1 MKQSTMEAYAE
12 VDTILDFMDKEYIS
26 EIPEKLRNIFREKKA
41 KDYIKNIVPSKPLE
55 EQELKDETLSILAV
69 LNYNYWCK
77 DEREKKELLKL
88 YADNEKK
95 YQEILQR
102 KFNPDE
108 ILKKHKKE
116 VQTENV
122 VNQMQMVEYK
132 ESFIKRLINKIKRF
146 LTLCQ

>member
-12 VDTILDFMDKEYIS
+12 VDTILNFMDKEYIS
-26 EIPEKLRNIFREKKA
+26 EIPEKLRTMFREKKA

-77 DEREKKELLKL
+77 DENEKEKLLKL

-95 YQEILQR
+95 YQEILQQ

-108 ILKKHKKE
+108 IFKRNKE
-116 VQTENV
+116 EIKQDNV
-122 VNQMQMVEYK
+122 VEETQIVEYK
-132 ESFIKRLINKIKRF
+132 ESFIKRIINKIKIF
-146 LTLCQ
+146 FNKK

>member
-12 VDTILDFMDKEYIS
+12 VDTILNFMDKEYIS
-26 EIPEKLRNIFREKKA
+26 EIPEKLRNMFREKKA

-77 DEREKKELLKL
+77 DESEKEKLLKL

-95 YQEILQR
+95 YQEILQQ
-102 KFNPDE
+102 KFNQDE
-108 ILKKHKKE
+108 IFKKNKE
-116 VQTENV
+116 ENQTKDAI
-122 VNQMQMVEYK
+122 NQMQMIEYK
-132 ESFIKRLINKIKRF
+132 EPFIKRLINKIKSFFR
-146 LTLCQ
+146 

>member
-12 VDTILDFMDKEYIS
+12 VDTILNFMDKEYIS
-26 EIPEKLRNIFREKKA
+26 EIPEKLRNMFREKKA

-77 DEREKKELLKL
+77 DESEKEKLLKL

-95 YQEILQR
+95 YQEILQQ
-102 KFNPDE
+102 KFNQDE
-108 ILKKHKKE
+108 IFKKNKE
-116 VQTENV
+116 ENQTKDAI
-122 VNQMQMVEYK
+122 NQMQMIEYK
-132 ESFIKRLINKIKRF
+132 ESFIKRLINKIKSFFR
-146 LTLCQ
+146 

>member
-12 VDTILDFMDKEYIS
+12 VDTILNFMDKEYIS
-26 EIPEKLRNIFREKKA
+26 EIPEKLRNMFREKKA

-77 DEREKKELLKL
+77 DESEKEKILKL

-95 YQEILQR
+95 YQEILQQ
-102 KFNPDE
+102 KFNQDE
-108 ILKKHKKE
+108 IFKKNKE
-116 VQTENV
+116 ENKTKDA
-122 VNQMQMVEYK
+122 VNQVQMIEYK
-132 ESFIKRLINKIKRF
+132 ESFIKD
-146 LTLCQ
+146 

>member
-12 VDTILDFMDKEYIS
+12 VDTILNFMDKEYIS
-26 EIPEKLRNIFREKKA
+26 EIPEKLRTMFREKKA

-77 DEREKKELLKL
+77 DENEKEKLLKL

-95 YQEILQR
+95 YQEILQQ

-108 ILKKHKKE
+108 IFKRNKE
-116 VQTENV
+116 EIKQDNV
-122 VNQMQMVEYK
+122 VEETQIVEYK
-132 ESFIKRLINKIKRF
+132 ESFIKRIINKIKIF
-146 LTLCQ
+146 FNKN

>member
-12 VDTILDFMDKEYIS
+12 VDTILNFMDKEYIS
-26 EIPEKLRNIFREKKA
+26 EIPEKLRNMFREKKA

-77 DEREKKELLKL
+77 DENEKEKLLKL

-95 YQEILQR
+95 YQEILQQ
-102 KFNPDE
+102 KFNQDE
-108 ILKKHKKE
+108 IFKKNKE
-116 VQTENV
+116 ENQTKDAI
-122 VNQMQMVEYK
+122 NQMQMIEYK
-132 ESFIKRLINKIKRF
+132 EPFIKRLINCKSCK
-146 LTLCQ
+146 

>member
-12 VDTILDFMDKEYIS
+12 VDTILNFMDKEYIS
-26 EIPEKLRNIFREKKA
+26 EIPEKLRNMFREKKA

-77 DEREKKELLKL
+77 DENEKEKLLKL

-95 YQEILQR
+95 YQEILQQ
-102 KFNPDE
+102 KFNQDE
-108 ILKKHKKE
+108 IFKKNKE
-116 VQTENV
+116 ENQTKDAI
-122 VNQMQMVEYK
+122 NQMQMIEYK
-132 ESFIKRLINKIKRF
+132 EPFIKRLINKIKSFFR
-146 LTLCQ
+146 

>member
-12 VDTILDFMDKEYIS
+12 VDTILNFMDKEYIS
-26 EIPEKLRNIFREKKA
+26 EIPEKLRNMFREKKA

-77 DEREKKELLKL
+77 DESEKEKLLKL

-95 YQEILQR
+95 YQEILQQ
-102 KFNPDE
+102 KFNQDE
-108 ILKKHKKE
+108 IFKKNKE
-116 VQTENV
+116 ENQTKDAI
-122 VNQMQMVEYK
+122 NQMQMIEYK
-132 ESFIKRLINKIKRF
+132 ETFIKRLINKIKSFFR
-146 LTLCQ
+146 

>member
-12 VDTILDFMDKEYIS
+12 VDTILNFMDKEYIS
-26 EIPEKLRNIFREKKA
+26 EIPEKLRNMFREKKA

-77 DEREKKELLKL
+77 DESEKEKILKL

-95 YQEILQR
+95 YQEILQQ
-102 KFNPDE
+102 KFNQDE
-108 ILKKHKKE
+108 IFKKNKE
-116 VQTENV
+116 ENKTKDA
-122 VNQMQMVEYK
+122 VNQVQMIEYK
-132 ESFIKRLINKIKRF
+132 ESFIKRLINKIKSFFR
-146 LTLCQ
+146 

>member
-12 VDTILDFMDKEYIS
+12 VDTILNFMDKEYIS
-26 EIPEKLRNIFREKKA
+26 EIPEKLRNMFREKKA

-77 DEREKKELLKL
+77 DESEKEKILKL

-95 YQEILQR
+95 YQDILPQ
-102 KFNPDE
+102 KFNQDE
-108 ILKKHKKE
+108 IFKKNKE
-116 VQTENV
+116 ENKTKDA
-122 VNQMQMVEYK
+122 VNQVQMIEYK
-132 ESFIKRLINKIKRF
+132 ESFIKRLINKIKSFFR
-146 LTLCQ
+146 

>member
-12 VDTILDFMDKEYIS
+12 VDTILNFMDKEYIS
-26 EIPEKLRNIFREKKA
+26 EIPEKLRNMFREKKA

-77 DEREKKELLKL
+77 DENEKEKLLKL

-95 YQEILQR
+95 YQEILQQ
-102 KFNPDE
+102 KFNQDE
-108 ILKKHKKE
+108 IFKKNKE
-116 VQTENV
+116 ENQTKDAI
-122 VNQMQMVEYK
+122 NQMQMIEYK
-132 ESFIKRLINKIKRF
+132 ESFIKRLINKIKSFFR
-146 LTLCQ
+146 

>member
-77 DEREKKELLKL
+77 DESEKKELLKL

-95 YQEILQR
+95 YQEI
-102 KFNPDE
+102 
-108 ILKKHKKE
+108 
-116 VQTENV
+116 
-122 VNQMQMVEYK
+122 
-132 ESFIKRLINKIKRF
+132 
-146 LTLCQ
+146 